1 MKQPIYE
8 ATLDRHLFDEL
19 YGVQPQAITWL
30 RPMWNDDRTAIVDFE
45 YVYSNNES
53 LSYLNLTAEQH
64 DGLRVSTTPTL
75 SGPLRQAVLDEM
87 IGVYLNGVDS
97 KTTIYNPALNKY
109 ARVLRTRLRDGVLS
123 IVQDRTEE
131 NRIIKQLE
139 EQARE
144 LEAQKTLL
152 DSVLKNSS
160 NGISV
165 SQVFRDENGKVV
177 DALTILANDAAVKY
191 IGLPREIY
199 LTKRATEIE
208 PEIIGSPYY
217 QACINTLET
226 GQPFVMQYY
235 MQATDRWL
243 ELTVS
248 KLDYNHLIQ
257 VFSDV
262 TPIKEVQLQ
271 LEKAAFTLRTVF
283 DAAKTGMFTFSPVY
297 NEKEE
302 IIDFRFVMVN
312 STISEYAG
320 MAPETLEGQLGTAWF
335 PGYLTNGEFDMHK
348 RCFETGE
355 PQRTEIHYIEND
367 REFYLDMQTVRI
379 DSQLLVTLTD
389 YSSLRKSQS
398 ELEKTIQALER
409 TNMHLEDF
417 AHAASHDMKEPL
429 RKIHTFIDRL
439 KQKLVT
445 RLDEAESSLFDR
457 IEAAADRMQLLV
469 DDLLEFSFVSQ
480 QTQKLEFVDLNEKM
494 KKILSDLE
502 ISIEEKQA
510 QIKVGS
516 LPTVL
521 GNRRQ
526 LQQLFQNLVGNAL
539 KYSKKGITPVVEIT
553 SQTIAG
559 EETGIRVATGDKQK
573 LFYLI
578 EVKDNGIGFEQQ
590 YADRI
595 FHIFTRLHGRN
606 EYAGTGVGLAI
617 VQKVVQNHK
626 GYIAAY
632 GDPGNGASFKV
643 LLPAS

>member
-8 ATLDRHLFDEL
+8 ATLDRQLFDEL

-30 RPMWNDDRTAIVDFE
+30 RPIWNDDKTAIIDFE
-45 YVYSNNES
+45 YVYSNSEG
-53 LSYLNLTAEQH
+53 LHYLNITPQQH
-64 DGLRVSTTPTL
+64 NGLRLSTTPTL
-75 SGPLRQAVLDEM
+75 SDPLRKAVLDEM
-87 IGVYLNGVDS
+87 IGVYVNGVDS
-97 KTTIYNPALNKY
+97 KTNIYNPALNKY

-131 NRIIKQLE
+131 SQVIKQLE
-139 EQARE
+139 DKTRE

-152 DSVLKNSS
+152 DSILTNSS

-165 SQVFRDENGKVV
+165 SKVFRDENGKVV

-199 LTKRATEIE
+199 LTKKATEIE

-226 GQPFVMQYY
+226 GQPFVMQYH
-235 MQATDRWL
+235 MQSTERWL

-262 TPIKEVQLQ
+262 TPVKEVQLQ
-271 LEKAAFTLRTVF
+271 LEKAASTLRTVF
-283 DAAKTGMFTFSPVY
+283 NAAKTGMFTFAPVY
-297 NEKEE
+297 NEKDE
-302 IIDFRFVMVN
+302 IVDFRFVMVN

-320 MAPETLEGQLGTAWF
+320 QAPEALEGQLGTAWF

-379 DSQLLVTLTD
+379 EGQLLVTLTD

-409 TNMHLEDF
+409 SNMHLEDF

-439 KQKLVT
+439 KQKLVNK
-445 RLDEAESSLFDR
+445 LDETESSLFDR

-480 QTQKLEFVDLNEKM
+480 QPKQLEPVDLNEKM

-510 QIKVGS
+510 QIKIGP
-516 LPTVL
+516 LPTVV

-526 LQQLFQNLVGNAL
+526 LQQLFQNLIGNAL
-539 KYSKKGITPVVEIT
+539 KYSKEGVAPVVEIT
-553 SQTIAG
+553 SQTVTG
-559 EETGIRVATGDKQK
+559 EESWMAVAAGDKQK
-573 LFYLI
+573 LFHLFEI
-578 EVKDNGIGFEQQ
+578 RDNGIGFEQE

-595 FHIFTRLHGRN
+595 FHIFTRLHGRT

-632 GDPGNGASFKV
+632 GDPGKGATFKV
-643 LLPAS
+643 LLPVS

>member
-8 ATLDRHLFDEL
+8 ATLDRQLFDEL

-30 RPMWNDDRTAIVDFE
+30 RPIWNDGKTAITDFE
-45 YVYSNNES
+45 YVYSNTEGLN
-53 LSYLNLTAEQH
+53 YLNLTPEQH
-64 DGLRVSTTPTL
+64 KGLRVSTTPTL
-75 SGPLRQAVLDEM
+75 SDSLRQAVLDEM

-97 KTTIYNPALNKY
+97 KTNIYNPALNKY

-131 NRIIKQLE
+131 SQVIKQLE
-139 EQARE
+139 DKTRE
-144 LEAQKTLL
+144 LEAQKALL
-152 DSVLKNSS
+152 DSILTNSS

-208 PEIIGSPYY
+208 PEVIGSPYY

-226 GQPFVMQYY
+226 GHPFVMQYH
-235 MQATDRWL
+235 MHSTDRWL

-271 LEKAAFTLRTVF
+271 LEKAASTLRTVF
-283 DAAKTGMFTFSPVY
+283 DAAKTGMFTFSPAH
-297 NEKEE
+297 NEKGE
-302 IIDFRFVMVN
+302 IVDFRFVMVN

-320 MAPETLEGQLGTAWF
+320 QPPEALEGQLGTAWF

-379 DSQLLVTLTD
+379 DGQLLVTLTD

-409 TNMHLEDF
+409 SNMHLEDF

-439 KQKLVT
+439 KQKLVAK
-445 RLDEAESSLFDR
+445 LDETESSLFDR

-480 QTQKLEFVDLNEKM
+480 QPKQLEPVDLNEKM

-502 ISIEEKQA
+502 IAIEEKQA
-510 QIKVGS
+510 QIRIGP
-516 LPTVL
+516 LPTVV

-539 KYSKKGITPVVEIT
+539 KYSKEGIAPFVEIT
-553 SQTIAG
+553 SQTVTGQESGIA
-559 EETGIRVATGDKQK
+559 VAAGDKQK
-573 LFYLI
+573 LFHLVEI
-578 EVKDNGIGFEQQ
+578 KDNGIGFEQQ

-595 FHIFTRLHGRN
+595 FHIFTRLHGRS

-632 GDPGNGASFKV
+632 GDPGNGATFKV